1 MASTDKNTSKN
12 IVNARKRKPKDVDTE
27 EVCITKRSKTHEKE
41 FVFKK
46 NDADESEESEI
57 ISRYLQKEEVEHYK
71 KINLLMNEFNCSS
84 HDMMIY
90 CREYEKSQIQAY
102 IDENLKEDKSGL
114 MYVCGHP
121 GTGKSSIIRVILKEL
136 EEKMK
141 ANDEFSNSIAIFNY
155 NGMIFKKLYDFSTE
169 LIKDIRIKFYN
180 KKSKNIEAKLKQTD
194 DVLDLGSRI
203 QKYFIETR
211 NVHKLVIIDEVD
223 NLSMTESAKNFV
235 AFLHSILK
243 SDTNTTIIGI
253 ANSVD
258 LLSKV
263 SQYSNKEGEL
273 VEKKWIFG
281 PYSERDITKIINK
294 KIIRFNLKNK
304 CETDYIDKKALEFA
318 SKKVAKISGD
328 IRVAFDLIK
337 SAMILVVLKYR
348 EEAVRKKKELEGSS
362 EDETLQEEAKNE
374 NIDYG
379 NITPSKPFKII
390 LEDPKIDFKMIH
402 YLTTTKFG
410 LKSMEIIKKLPSQ
423 LVILLKTIVRE
434 FDEK

>member
-1 MASTDKNTSKN
+1 MAKTQKITSKTTL
-12 IVNARKRKPKDVDTE
+12 NARKRKPKDADTE
-27 EVCITKRSKTHEKE
+27 EVWEMKRAKTHQKE
-41 FVFKK
+41 YVLKK
-46 NDADESEESEI
+46 IDADDFEESEI
-57 ISRYLQKEEVEHYK
+57 ISQYLQNNEVEHYK
-71 KINLLMNEFNCSS
+71 TINMLMNEFNCSS

-90 CREYEKSQIQAY
+90 CREYEKSQIQDY
-102 IDENLKEDKSGL
+102 IYENLKENKSGL

-136 EEKMK
+136 EEKMR
-141 ANDEFSNSIAIFNY
+141 ADTEFGTSIAIFNY

-180 KKSKNIEAKLKQTD
+180 KKSKNLETKLKQTD
-194 DVLDLGSRI
+194 DVLDLGQRI
-203 QKYFIETR
+203 QKYFMESKH
-211 NVHKLVIIDEVD
+211 VHKLVIIDEVD

-281 PYSERDITKIINK
+281 PYSERDITKIIRK
-294 KIIRFNLKNK
+294 KTDKFDLKNNWK
-304 CETDYIDKKALEFA
+304 TKYIDDKALEYA

-337 SAMILVVLKYR
+337 SAMILLVLKYR
-348 EEAVRKKKELEGSS
+348 EEAVKKKKEHVGIS
-362 EDETLQEEAKNE
+362 EDETLLEETKDE

-379 NITPSKPFKII
+379 NIASSKPFKIN
-390 LEDPKIDFKMIH
+390 LGDPKIDFKMIH

>member
-1 MASTDKNTSKN
+1 MANTDKNTSKN

-27 EVCITKRSKTHEKE
+27 EVCTMKRSKTHQKE
-41 FVFKK
+41 YVFKK
-46 NDADESEESEI
+46 ADADESEESEI

-71 KINLLMNEFNCSS
+71 TVNLLMNEFNCSS

-102 IDENLKEDKSGL
+102 IDDNLKEDKSGL

-180 KKSKNIEAKLKQTD
+180 KKSKNLETKLKQTD

-203 QKYFIETR
+203 QKYFLETR
-211 NVHKLVIIDEVD
+211 HVHKLVIIDEVD

-273 VEKKWIFG
+273 VEKK
-281 PYSERDITKIINK
+281 
-294 KIIRFNLKNK
+294 
-304 CETDYIDKKALEFA
+304 
-318 SKKVAKISGD
+318 
-328 IRVAFDLIK
+328 
-337 SAMILVVLKYR
+337 
-348 EEAVRKKKELEGSS
+348 
-362 EDETLQEEAKNE
+362 
-374 NIDYG
+374 
-379 NITPSKPFKII
+379 
-390 LEDPKIDFKMIH
+390 
-402 YLTTTKFG
+402 
-410 LKSMEIIKKLPSQ
+410 
-423 LVILLKTIVRE
+423 
-434 FDEK
+434 